1 MPDYRLLYLQ
11 NEGKLKIRKLLSEG
25 HSAETVELMMR
36 RSEFHSPSVR
46 PRDEEGDKL
55 FSDLADLLWDNEAEI
70 RSRAA
75 RVLCWTAVFYPQ
87 SWIRLQERIAPRLLE
102 MLKDDDPHVRGD
114 VALAIVSMPSMNTGK
129 LYSPEPHLM
138 EKAIPALT
146 NLLKDGNIQV
156 ERNAG
161 WALGNVVVD
170 WVLRNRGNHRIA
182 LDIQSKLADHKDAI
196 VRSHVADYWVLNA
209 QAFPEAAVKARPL
222 LMKLAMDVDDKVRE
236 LAEQS
241 LNYLK

>member
-1 MPDYRLLYLQ
+1 M
-11 NEGKLKIRKLLSEG
+11 EIRKLLSKG
-25 HSAETVELMMR
+25 HSAEAVELMMR
-36 RSEFHSPSVR
+36 RSEWYSPSVR
-46 PRDEEGDKL
+46 PRDEEGNNL
-55 FSDLADLLWDNEAEI
+55 FSDLADLLWDDETEI

-87 SWIRLQERIAPRLLE
+87 SWIRLQERVVPRLLE
-102 MLKDDDPHVRGD
+102 MLKDNDPHVRGD
-114 VALAIVSMPSMNTGK
+114 VVLAIVSVPSMDVGEVP
-129 LYSPEPHLM
+129 SPELHLM

-146 NLLKDGNIQV
+146 DLLKDGDVQV

-182 LDIQSKLADHKDAI
+182 LDIQSKLTDHKDAI
-196 VRSHVADYWVLNA
+196 VRSHVAGYWVLNA